1 MKFLPFEH
9 LVYTTQLSK
18 AEVREILLDNI
29 EPIKK
34 IRMKGLF
41 KIRGHKPYEGK
52 IDENTF
58 FMRRIIQY
66 KNGFLPQI
74 NGEIHKNHQKATT
87 IHINMKPHKV
97 VLIFSGI
104 LCGFVGVIFLIFLG
118 VSLFTLSFDVMVL
131 IPLGMVLF
139 IYMLIM
145 GGFTY
150 ESHIAKKHFTKIFK
164 IDNQSSF

>member
-1 MKFLPFEH
+1 MKFLPIEH
-9 LVYTTQLSK
+9 LVYTTQLSI
-18 AEVREILLDNI
+18 AEVRETLLDSV

-34 IRMKGLF
+34 FRMKGLF

-66 KNGFLPQI
+66 KNAFLPQI
-74 NGEIHKNHQKATT
+74 NGEIHENHSKTTT
-87 IHINMKPHKV
+87 IHINMKPHNV
-97 VLIFSGI
+97 VLIFAGI
-104 LCGFVGVIFLIFLG
+104 LSGLVGVVFLVFLG
-118 VSLFTLSFDVMVL
+118 VLIFTLSFDVMVL

-139 IYMLIM
+139 IYVLTM

-150 ESHIAKKHFTKIFK
+150 ESRIAKKHFSKIFE
-164 IDNQSSF
+164 IDN